1 MQEYQNNDAL
11 TNPVVSDEFKDI
23 PIIDMQTYI
32 SASQNAEQWT
42 EEAKV
47 ECQKVAECLHK
58 FGILLIMDPR
68 VKGQDNEDYLQ
79 LMEQYFEKTGAKH
92 ASGKNIPEIKPEHLY
107 QTGLMP
113 EYTEI
118 ARDHSKLRA
127 EIDLADED

>member
-1 MQEYQNNDAL
+1 M
-11 TNPVVSDEFKDI
+11 SDEFKDI

-32 SASQNAEQWT
+32 SASQNPDQWT

-58 FGILLIMDPR
+58 FGILLLIDPR
-68 VKGQDNEDYLQ
+68 VKFQDNEDYLQ

>member
-68 VKGQDNEDYLQ
+68 VKG
-79 LMEQYFEKTGAKH
+79 
-92 ASGKNIPEIKPEHLY
+92 
-107 QTGLMP
+107 
-113 EYTEI
+113 
-118 ARDHSKLRA
+118 
-127 EIDLADED
+127 